1 MTELTDNFFLSK
13 VGRIFYKDWS
23 EICFVRELS
32 AAKGVKISQLDRARE
47 IYRIGVTRYKER
59 YKQLYLD
66 GKLTK
71 KQWETIRN
79 FANGWPEERKKYV
92 EEIGEL
98 EREFKDKLL
107 AGYQTGI
114 FTPICGKY

>member
-13 VGRIFYKDWS
+13 VGRIFYKDCS

-32 AAKGVKISQLDRARE
+32 AAKGIKISQLDRARE

-71 KQWETIRN
+71 KQWETIRVFIRN
-79 FANGWPEERKKYV
+79 WPEEREKYV
-92 EEIGEL
+92 EIIGEL

-114 FTPICGKY
+114 FMPICRKL